1 MSASEPGGSGG
12 TGSSGATTT
21 GGDSMSGIT
30 SNSGGRSGGRGRGER
45 AGRGRFGGFGGRR
58 QSAPAPKKF
67 AGRSTT
73 LEGHVYDLS
82 TPSATAAA
90 FYDTTMEIAEFVGR
104 TYTKGNY
111 TRLEIESLKLQEL
124 AKPTVPTAADGTPST
139 DDVDKEIF
147 KQEVSAFVKGR
158 DKLRENRQNA
168 FSLIWG
174 QCSDNIR
181 TKVKSSADFETM
193 STSANVIGL
202 LQSIRTVMLQ
212 FQTRKYQPLAIL
224 ESKRRV
230 INFRQGSLT
239 VGEYYRMFKQKV
251 EATEHN
257 GGCFGYET
265 TLIQAALPTGT
276 TISDASAD
284 EMAKAIATVRDMT
297 LSVMFLSGSDQE
309 RYGELT
315 IDLENDY
322 TRGENNYPKTLDD
335 AYARL
340 DAYHIKGRSRQHSSH
355 AHAGAGT
362 EVAFTSDGAEVI
374 PGTNG
379 KTFAHIECHKCNK
392 HGHYSDKCPSRGD
405 TDAEGVQLLMNAYEE
420 GELSDF
426 SFVIVNTALFNNRSR
441 IPRTWILLDN
451 CSTVNIFCNEKM
463 LRNIQGRVR
472 GAQEQWQPYF

>member
-1 MSASEPGGSGG
+1 MSASDSGAGGSAAA
-12 TGSSGATTT
+12 GSSGTTSE
-21 GGDSMSGIT
+21 SMSGIT
-30 SNSGGRSGGRGRGER
+30 SNSGGRSGGRGRGGR
-45 AGRGRFGGFGGRR
+45 GGRGRFGGRR
-58 QSAPAPKKF
+58 QGAPTAAAKKF

-111 TRLEIESLKLQEL
+111 TKLEIESLRTQEIP
-124 AKPTVPTAADGTPST
+124 KPAMATNADGTVST
-139 DDVDKEIF
+139 DEVDKEIF

-158 DKLRENRQNA
+158 DKLKENRQNA

-181 TKVKSSADFETM
+181 TKVKSSTSFDKLSAEAD
-193 STSANVIGL
+193 VIGL
-202 LQSIRTVMLQ
+202 LQGVRTVMLQ

-230 INFRQGSLT
+230 INFRQGKLT
-239 VGEYYRMFKQKV
+239 VGEYYRLFKQKV

-257 GGCFGYET
+257 GGSFGYET

-276 TISDASAD
+276 TIDSATAA
-284 EMAKAIATVRDMT
+284 EMAAAVAIVRDRT
-297 LSVMFLSGSDQE
+297 LSVMFLSGADEE
-309 RYGELT
+309 RYADLS

-322 TRGENNYPKTLDD
+322 TRGENNYSKTLDD

-340 DAYHIKGRSRQHSSH
+340 DAYHPKRSRNRQQSSH
-355 AHAGAGT
+355 AAGMAT
-362 EVAFTSDGAEVI
+362 EVAFTSDGEELVA
-374 PGTNG
+374 GTNG
-379 KTFAHIECHKCNK
+379 KTFAHVECHACNK
-392 HGHYSDKCPSRGD
+392 HGHYSNKCPSRGESE
-405 TDAEGVQLLMNAYEE
+405 AEGAVQMLMNAYEE

-426 SFVIVNTALFNNRSR
+426 SFLHSEYFLQQEDAQKYSEGPWKGQGAVQCWRGYDRPHRGPSR
-441 IPRTWILLDN
+441 ISRAGL
-451 CSTVNIFCNEKM
+451 VH
-463 LRNIQGRVR
+463 
-472 GAQEQWQPYF
+472 A